1 MYQLSH
7 SNVPLCPIVNHTVT
21 MSSWLLVKTKTP
33 SKGNHGYGVRN
44 FPVAIGFHQQHS
56 IYTGSILFE
65 IFWLA
70 TIANQIQNWL
80 AISDIV

>member
-1 MYQLSH
+1 MA
-7 SNVPLCPIVNHTVT
+7 
-21 MSSWLLVKTKTP
+21 TP
-33 SKGNHGYGVRN
+33 N
-44 FPVAIGFHQQHS
+44 FHYVMFFSA
-56 IYTGSILFE
+56 GSILFE

>member
-1 MYQLSH
+1 MHLDYFII
-7 SNVPLCPIVNHTVT
+7 IVY
-21 MSSWLLVKTKTP
+21 L
-33 SKGNHGYGVRN
+33 GYD
-44 FPVAIGFHQQHS
+44 A
-56 IYTGSILFE
+56 GSILFE

>member
-1 MYQLSH
+1 MGQLFLSISLFLSVNIVTKLIGREQNQLSKIY
-7 SNVPLCPIVNHTVT
+7 NEAL
-21 MSSWLLVKTKTP
+21 KRK
-33 SKGNHGYGVRN
+33 
-44 FPVAIGFHQQHS
+44 AIQ
-56 IYTGSILFE
+56 IYPGSILFE